1 MVRQPVSIIDKVKR
15 LKAKVVEKLPE
26 WEEIERPEIPHRDP
40 MPPLELW
47 FIKSKRA
54 ILGFAEKKFDKVLDM
69 FITKFTFFLIVA
81 ALGIGVVLYV
91 VIRGV

>member
-1 MVRQPVSIIDKVKR
+1 MRQPVSIIDKAKR
-15 LKAKVVEKLPE
+15 LKAKITEQPPE

-54 ILGFAEKKFDKVLDM
+54 VLGFAEKKFDYVLDK
-69 FITKFTFFLIVA
+69 FITKFTFTLILI
-81 ALGIGVVLYV
+81 ALGIGVVLFFI
-91 VIRGV
+91 IRGV